1 MKITATRGFEVM
13 NKVCD
18 ILKENGCPESL
29 EANLG
34 AEIYFTVIRELGVET
49 EMDAGFPSL
58 VLSVPDK
65 E

>member
-1 MKITATRGFEVM
+1 MTITATRGFEIM

-18 ILKENGCPESL
+18 ILTENGCPESL

-49 EMDAGFPSL
+49 EMDISFPSL
-58 VLSVPDK
+58 VSSILDK
-65 E
+65 

>member
-1 MKITATRGFEVM
+1 MKITATRGFEIM

-29 EANLG
+29 EAELG
-34 AEIYFTVIRELGVET
+34 AEIYFTVIREFGIET
-49 EMDAGFPSL
+49 EMDTDFPFL
-58 VLSVPDK
+58 IANVLG

>member
-1 MKITATRGFEVM
+1 MKFSATRGFEIM

-18 ILKENGCPESL
+18 ILKESGCPESL

-49 EMDAGFPSL
+49 EMDINFPYL
-58 VLSVPDK
+58 VSSILDK
-65 E
+65 

>member
-1 MKITATRGFEVM
+1 MKITATRGFEIM

-18 ILKENGCPESL
+18 ILTENGCPEFL

-49 EMDAGFPSL
+49 EMDINFPPL
-58 VLSVPDK
+58 VSSILDK
-65 E
+65 

>member
-1 MKITATRGFEVM
+1 MTITATRGFEIM

-18 ILKENGCPESL
+18 ILKESGCPESL

-49 EMDAGFPSL
+49 EMDINFPSL
-58 VLSVPDK
+58 VSSILDK
-65 E
+65 

>member
-1 MKITATRGFEVM
+1 MTITATRGFEIM

-18 ILKENGCPESL
+18 ILKESGCPESL

-49 EMDAGFPSL
+49 EMDINFPSL
-58 VLSVPDK
+58 VSSILGK
-65 E
+65 

>member
-1 MKITATRGFEVM
+1 MKISATRGFEIM

-18 ILKENGCPESL
+18 ILTENGCPESL
-29 EANLG
+29 EAELG

-58 VLSVPDK
+58 VLSVLNK
-65 E
+65 

>member
-1 MKITATRGFEVM
+1 MKITATRGFEIM

-18 ILKENGCPESL
+18 ILKESGCPESL

-49 EMDAGFPSL
+49 EMDTDFPFL
-58 VLSVPDK
+58 VSSILDK
-65 E
+65 

>member
-1 MKITATRGFEVM
+1 MKITATRGFEIM

-18 ILKENGCPESL
+18 ILTENGCPEPL

-49 EMDAGFPSL
+49 EMDTDFPFL
-58 VLSVPDK
+58 VSSILDK
-65 E
+65 